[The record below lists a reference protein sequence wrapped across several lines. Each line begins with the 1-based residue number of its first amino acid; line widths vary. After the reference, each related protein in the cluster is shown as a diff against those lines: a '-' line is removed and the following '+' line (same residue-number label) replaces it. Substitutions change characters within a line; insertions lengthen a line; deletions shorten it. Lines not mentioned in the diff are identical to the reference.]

1 MRLLHAS
8 LRQVRLHQHLELRFD
23 PHFTLLGGANEAGK
37 STVVEA
43 LHKVLFLRASATG
56 RAVDELRSRLHS
68 GLPEIAVGFEAA
80 GARWELRKRFSGASG
95 TCQLDSD
102 CGVALQGAAAEEQ
115 LARLLGVEGPIE
127 GRRHGQLPQR
137 WGHLWVR
144 QGESGSNLLAGPG
157 EAYDLKSLVQQLQ
170 LRGAAAALESP
181 LDRLVGEQLQARLD
195 LQFTATG
202 KVKAGSPLAEARQ
215 RCQEAHSALEQAQ
228 GHRAELESAMEQL
241 QRIGA
246 RLQAIDTV
254 ERPRLRL
261 ASQLAGQLRLRQA
274 QIGPLQQQF
283 AQLEL
288 ALAEQQALQQQGLN
302 LEAQQQAWQQQ
313 LASQLEEQD
322 SHQAGCRAGE
332 LALLELDG
340 QQRELAGRLE
350 LAQHLLDLASL
361 EEEARQ
367 LNAHQQQFEQLQRDA
382 QLCKQ
387 RLLGLAPIDQ
397 ETVRA
402 LRQAEQQLAQAE
414 ARSQAMA
421 TAVALLD
428 ADQAVSVGGQQ
439 LLPGETLQ
447 LSRAA
452 ELSIGSGVRL
462 RISPGG
468 GKANLE
474 AAEALEARA
483 QSLLNLQ
490 QQTGVGS
497 SEAAEQIAGQRQEL
511 ERELARLRQ
520 AAGAIPWSRLSEQI
534 GALEPRRERLL
545 RHLER
550 HRQLRLAI
558 AQEEGLP
565 DQREGLESWLDA
577 LRHQSSQAG
586 LRRQQLE
593 AGLQARRQQLADR
606 IAELG
611 QLERQLAE
619 LGGSLAPLKQRQL
632 ALEKLHGTQA
642 ALAADLEHRRQE
654 LQIQGGELAEL
665 KESLRKL
672 LPEACA
678 ASQPAHGK
686 ENWFENWFENTNENW
701 IEELIQQLDAEK
713 DGLLTSRGQNEQ
725 LCLSLSVEDPA
736 AAVEQCLARLES
748 AQGEREAIE
757 RQTLALQILQS
768 LFHRARQ
775 EFSQRYREP
784 LEEAIG
790 PYLEDLGS
798 RDQQVRLDFDPK
810 RGFGDF
816 ELQQGMQRYGFEQL
830 SGGMREQ
837 LATALR
843 LALAEVLLPGY
854 DGCLPLIFDDAFTNS
869 DPRRLGGLHRMLGR
883 GLAKGAQ
890 IILLS
895 CNPADYQ
902 EFATKNGSVI
912 TLP

>member
-95 TCQLDSD
+95 TCQLGSD
-102 CGVALQGAAAEEQ
+102 GGLALQGAAAEEQ

-170 LRGAAAALESP
+170 QRGAAAALESP

-215 RCQEAHSALEQAQ
+215 RCQEAQAALEQAQ

-246 RLQAIDTV
+246 RLQAIDSA
-254 ERPRLRL
+254 ERPRLRR

-313 LASQLEEQD
+313 LASLLEEQAT
-322 SHQAGCRAGE
+322 HQAGCRAGE

-350 LAQHLLDLASL
+350 LAQQLLDLASL

-387 RLLGLAPIDQ
+387 RLLELAPIDQ

-402 LRQAEQQLAQAE
+402 LRQAEQQLAQAQ

-421 TAVALLD
+421 TALALLD
-428 ADQAVSVGGQQ
+428 ADQPVTVGGRP

-483 QSLLNLQ
+483 QFLLNLQ
-490 QQTGVGS
+490 QQAGVDS

-550 HRQLRLAI
+550 HRQLRQAI
-558 AQEEGLP
+558 AQEDGLP

-586 LRRQQLE
+586 LRRQQVE
-593 AGLQARRQQLADR
+593 AGLQASRQQLADR

-642 ALAADLEHRRQE
+642 ALAAELEHRRQE
-654 LQIQGGELAEL
+654 LQIQAGELGEL
-665 KESLRKL
+665 KSSLREL
-672 LPEACA
+672 LPEASA
-678 ASQPAHGK
+678 ANQPDHG
-686 ENWFENWFENTNENW
+686 NDNW

-798 RDQQVRLDFDPK
+798 KEQQVRLDFDPK

-895 CNPADYQ
+895 CNPADYR

>member
-68 GLPEIAVGFEAA
+68 GLPEIAVDFEAA

-95 TCQLDSD
+95 TCQLGSD
-102 CGVALQGAAAEEQ
+102 GGVALQGAAAEEQ

-170 LRGAAAALESP
+170 QRGAAAALESP

-246 RLQAIDTV
+246 RLQAIDSA
-254 ERPRLRL
+254 ERPRLRR

-313 LASQLEEQD
+313 LASQLEEQAT
-322 SHQAGCRAGE
+322 HQAGCRAGE

-350 LAQHLLDLASL
+350 LAQQLLDLASL

-387 RLLGLAPIDQ
+387 RLLELAPIDQ

-402 LRQAEQQLAQAE
+402 LRQAEQQLAQAQ

-428 ADQAVSVGGQQ
+428 ADQSVSVGGQP

-490 QQTGVGS
+490 QQAGVDS

-550 HRQLRLAI
+550 HRQLRQAI

-586 LRRQQLE
+586 LRRQQVE
-593 AGLQARRQQLADR
+593 AGLQASRQQLADR
-606 IAELG
+606 IAACS

-642 ALAADLEHRRQE
+642 ALAAELEHRRQE
-654 LQIQGGELAEL
+654 LQIQAGELGEL
-665 KESLRKL
+665 KSSLREL
-672 LPEACA
+672 LPEASA
-678 ASQPAHGK
+678 ASRPDHGK
-686 ENWFENWFENTNENW
+686 ENWVDNW

-790 PYLEDLGS
+790 PYLDDLGS

-816 ELQQGMQRYGFEQL
+816 ELQQGIQRYGFEQL

>member
-68 GLPEIAVGFEAA
+68 GLPEIAVDFEAA

-95 TCQLDSD
+95 TCQLGSD
-102 CGVALQGAAAEEQ
+102 GGVALQGAAAEEQ

-170 LRGAAAALESP
+170 QRGAAAALESP

-215 RCQEAHSALEQAQ
+215 RCQEAQAALEQAQ

-246 RLQAIDTV
+246 RLQAIDSA
-254 ERPRLRL
+254 ERPRLRR

-313 LASQLEEQD
+313 LASLLEEQAT
-322 SHQAGCRAGE
+322 HQAGCRAGE

-350 LAQHLLDLASL
+350 LAQQLLDLASL

-387 RLLGLAPIDQ
+387 RLLELAPIDQ

-402 LRQAEQQLAQAE
+402 LRQAEQQLAQAQ

-421 TAVALLD
+421 TALALLD
-428 ADQAVSVGGQQ
+428 ADQSVSVGGRP

-490 QQTGVGS
+490 QQAGVDS

-550 HRQLRLAI
+550 HRQLRQAI

-577 LRHQSSQAG
+577 LRHQSSQAD

-642 ALAADLEHRRQE
+642 ALAAELEHRSQE
-654 LQIQGGELAEL
+654 LQIQAGEIGEL
-665 KESLRKL
+665 KSSLGEL
-672 LPEACA
+672 LPEASA
-678 ASQPAHGK
+678 ANQPDHGK
-686 ENWFENWFENTNENW
+686 ENWVDNW

-816 ELQQGMQRYGFEQL
+816 ELQQGIQRYGFEQL

-869 DPRRLGGLHRMLGR
+869 DPKRLGGLHRMLGR

>member
-68 GLPEIAVGFEAA
+68 GLPEIAVDFEAA

-95 TCQLDSD
+95 TCQLGSD
-102 CGVALQGAAAEEQ
+102 GGVALQGAAAEEQ

-170 LRGAAAALESP
+170 QRGAAAALESP

-246 RLQAIDTV
+246 RLQAIDSA
-254 ERPRLRL
+254 ERPRLRR

-313 LASQLEEQD
+313 LASLLEEQAT
-322 SHQAGCRAGE
+322 HQAGCRAGE

-350 LAQHLLDLASL
+350 LAQQLLDLASL

-387 RLLGLAPIDQ
+387 RLLELAPIDQ

-402 LRQAEQQLAQAE
+402 LRQAEQQLAQAQ

-428 ADQAVSVGGQQ
+428 ADQAVSVGGQP

-447 LSRAA
+447 LSSAA

-490 QQTGVGS
+490 QQAGVDS

-550 HRQLRLAI
+550 HRQLRQAI
-558 AQEEGLP
+558 AQEGGLP

-586 LRRQQLE
+586 LRRQQVD
-593 AGLQARRQQLADR
+593 AGLQASRQQLADR
-606 IAELG
+606 IAACS

-642 ALAADLEHRRQE
+642 ALAAELEHRRQE
-654 LQIQGGELAEL
+654 LQIQAGELGEL
-665 KESLRKL
+665 KSSLREL
-672 LPEACA
+672 LPEASA
-678 ASQPAHGK
+678 ASRPDHGK
-686 ENWFENWFENTNENW
+686 ENWVDNW
-701 IEELIQQLDAEK
+701 IEALIQQLDAEK

>member
-95 TCQLDSD
+95 TCQLGSD
-102 CGVALQGAAAEEQ
+102 GGVALQGAAAEEQ

-137 WGHLWVR
+137 WGHFWVR

-170 LRGAAAALESP
+170 QRGAAAALESP

-246 RLQAIDTV
+246 RLQTIDSV
-254 ERPRLRL
+254 ERPRLRR

-313 LASQLEEQD
+313 LASQLEEQAT
-322 SHQAGCRAGE
+322 HQAGCRAGE

-350 LAQHLLDLASL
+350 LAQQLLDLAGL

-387 RLLGLAPIDQ
+387 RLLELAPIDQ

-402 LRQAEQQLAQAE
+402 LRQAEQQLAQAQ

-428 ADQAVSVGGQQ
+428 ADQSVTVGGQP

-490 QQTGVGS
+490 QQAGVGS

-550 HRQLRLAI
+550 HRQLRQAI

-642 ALAADLEHRRQE
+642 ALAAELEHRRQE
-654 LQIQGGELAEL
+654 LQIQADELGEL
-665 KESLRKL
+665 KGSLQEL
-672 LPEACA
+672 LPEASA
-678 ASQPAHGK
+678 ASRPDHGK
-686 ENWFENWFENTNENW
+686 ENWVDNW

-798 RDQQVRLDFDPK
+798 REQQVRLDFDPK

>member
-95 TCQLDSD
+95 TCQLGSD
-102 CGVALQGAAAEEQ
+102 GGVALQGAAAEEQ

-170 LRGAAAALESP
+170 QRGAAAALESP

-215 RCQEAHSALEQAQ
+215 RCQEAQAALEQAQ

-246 RLQAIDTV
+246 RLQAIDSA
-254 ERPRLRL
+254 ERPRLRR

-313 LASQLEEQD
+313 LASLLEEQAT
-322 SHQAGCRAGE
+322 HQAGCRAGE
-332 LALLELDG
+332 LALLELDV

-350 LAQHLLDLASL
+350 LAQQLLDLASL

-382 QLCKQ
+382 QQCKQ
-387 RLLGLAPIDQ
+387 RLLELAPIDQ

-402 LRQAEQQLAQAE
+402 LRQAEQQLAQAQ
-414 ARSQAMA
+414 ARCQAMA

-428 ADQAVSVGGQQ
+428 ADQSVTVGGQP

-490 QQTGVGS
+490 QQAGVGS

-550 HRQLRLAI
+550 HRQLRQAI

-586 LRRQQLE
+586 LRRQQVE

-606 IAELG
+606 IAACG

-654 LQIQGGELAEL
+654 LQIQAGELGEL
-665 KESLRKL
+665 KSSLREL
-672 LPEACA
+672 LPKASA
-678 ASQPAHGK
+678 ANQPDHGK
-686 ENWFENWFENTNENW
+686 DNW

-816 ELQQGMQRYGFEQL
+816 ELQQGIQRYGFEQL

-869 DPRRLGGLHRMLGR
+869 DPSRLGGLHRMLGR

-895 CNPADYQ
+895 CNPADYL

>member
-95 TCQLDSD
+95 TCQLGSD
-102 CGVALQGAAAEEQ
+102 GGVALQGAAAEEQ

-170 LRGAAAALESP
+170 QRGAAAALESP

-215 RCQEAHSALEQAQ
+215 RCQEARAALEQAQ

-246 RLQAIDTV
+246 RLQAIDSV

-274 QIGPLQQQF
+274 QIGPLRQQF

-313 LASQLEEQD
+313 LASLLEEQAT
-322 SHQAGCRAGE
+322 HQAGCRAGE
-332 LALLELDG
+332 RALLELDG

-350 LAQHLLDLASL
+350 LAQQLLDLASL

-387 RLLGLAPIDQ
+387 RLLELAPIDQ

-402 LRQAEQQLAQAE
+402 LRQAEQQLAQAQ
-414 ARSQAMA
+414 ARCQAMA

-428 ADQAVSVGGQQ
+428 ADQSVTVGGKP

-474 AAEALEARA
+474 AAEALETRA

-490 QQTGVGS
+490 QQAGVGS

-550 HRQLRLAI
+550 HRQLRQAI

-586 LRRQQLE
+586 LRRQQVE

-606 IAELG
+606 IAACS

-654 LQIQGGELAEL
+654 LHIQGGELGEL
-665 KESLRKL
+665 KGSLREL
-672 LPEACA
+672 LPETSA
-678 ASQPAHGK
+678 ANHPDHDK
-686 ENWFENWFENTNENW
+686 DNW

-798 RDQQVRLDFDPK
+798 RDHQVRLDFDPK

-816 ELQQGMQRYGFEQL
+816 ELQQGIQRYGFEQL

-869 DPRRLGGLHRMLGR
+869 DPSRLGGLHRMLGR

>member
-95 TCQLDSD
+95 TCQLGSD
-102 CGVALQGAAAEEQ
+102 GGVALQGAAAEEQ

-170 LRGAAAALESP
+170 QRGAAAALESP

-215 RCQEAHSALEQAQ
+215 RCQEAQAALEQAQ

-246 RLQAIDTV
+246 RLQAIDSA
-254 ERPRLRL
+254 ERPRLRR

-288 ALAEQQALQQQGLN
+288 ALAEQQDLQQQGLN
-302 LEAQQQAWQQQ
+302 LEAQQLVWQQQ
-313 LASQLEEQD
+313 LASLLEEQAT
-322 SHQAGCRAGE
+322 HQAGCRAGE
-332 LALLELDG
+332 LALLELDV

-350 LAQHLLDLASL
+350 LAQQLLDLASL

-382 QLCKQ
+382 QRCKQ
-387 RLLGLAPIDQ
+387 HLLELAPIDQ

-402 LRQAEQQLAQAE
+402 LRQAEQQLAQAQ

-428 ADQAVSVGGQQ
+428 ADQSVTVGGQP

-490 QQTGVGS
+490 QQAGVGS

-550 HRQLRLAI
+550 HRQLRQAI

-606 IAELG
+606 IAACG

-654 LQIQGGELAEL
+654 LQIQAGELGEL
-665 KESLRKL
+665 KSSLREL
-672 LPEACA
+672 LPKASA
-678 ASQPAHGK
+678 ANQPDHGK
-686 ENWFENWFENTNENW
+686 DNW

-816 ELQQGMQRYGFEQL
+816 ELQQGIQRYGFEQL

-869 DPRRLGGLHRMLGR
+869 DPSRLGGLHRMLGR

-895 CNPADYQ
+895 CNPADYL

>member
-95 TCQLDSD
+95 TCQLGSD
-102 CGVALQGAAAEEQ
+102 GGVALQGAAAEEQ

-170 LRGAAAALESP
+170 QRGAAAALESP

-202 KVKAGSPLAEARQ
+202 KVKAGSLLAEARQ
-215 RCQEAHSALEQAQ
+215 RCQEAQAALEQAQ
-228 GHRAELESAMEQL
+228 DHRAELESAMEQL
-241 QRIGA
+241 HRIGA
-246 RLQAIDTV
+246 RLQAIDSA
-254 ERPRLRL
+254 ERPRLRR

-313 LASQLEEQD
+313 LASLLEEQAT
-322 SHQAGCRAGE
+322 HQAGCRAGE
-332 LALLELDG
+332 LALLELDV

-350 LAQHLLDLASL
+350 LAQQLLDLASL

-382 QLCKQ
+382 QRCKQ
-387 RLLGLAPIDQ
+387 HLLELAPIDQ

-402 LRQAEQQLAQAE
+402 LRQAEQQLAQAQ
-414 ARSQAMA
+414 ARCQAMA

-428 ADQAVSVGGQQ
+428 ADQSVTVGGQP

-490 QQTGVGS
+490 QQAGVGS

-550 HRQLRLAI
+550 HRQLRQAI
-558 AQEEGLP
+558 AQEDGLP

-586 LRRQQLE
+586 LRRQQVE

-606 IAELG
+606 IAACG

-619 LGGSLAPLKQRQL
+619 LSGSLAPLKQRQL

-642 ALAADLEHRRQE
+642 ALAAELEHRRQE
-654 LQIQGGELAEL
+654 LHIQAGELGEL
-665 KESLRKL
+665 KGSLREL
-672 LPEACA
+672 LPEASA
-678 ASQPAHGK
+678 ASRPDHGK
-686 ENWFENWFENTNENW
+686 DNW

-816 ELQQGMQRYGFEQL
+816 ELQQGIQRYGFEQL

-883 GLAKGAQ
+883 GLAKGTQ

-895 CNPADYQ
+895 CNPADYL

>member
-95 TCQLDSD
+95 TCQLGSD
-102 CGVALQGAAAEEQ
+102 GGLALQGAAAEEQ

-170 LRGAAAALESP
+170 QRGAAAALESP

-215 RCQEAHSALEQAQ
+215 RCQEAQAALEQAQ

-246 RLQAIDTV
+246 RLQAIDSA
-254 ERPRLRL
+254 ERPRLRR

-313 LASQLEEQD
+313 LASQLEEQAT
-322 SHQAGCRAGE
+322 HQAGCRAGE

-350 LAQHLLDLASL
+350 LAQQLLDLASL

-387 RLLGLAPIDQ
+387 RLLELAPIDQ

-402 LRQAEQQLAQAE
+402 LRQAEQQLAQAQ

-421 TAVALLD
+421 TALALLD
-428 ADQAVSVGGQQ
+428 ADQAVSVGGQP

-490 QQTGVGS
+490 QQAGVDS

-550 HRQLRLAI
+550 HRQLRQAI
-558 AQEEGLP
+558 AQEGGLP

-586 LRRQQLE
+586 LRRQQVD
-593 AGLQARRQQLADR
+593 AGLQASRQQLADR
-606 IAELG
+606 IAACS

-642 ALAADLEHRRQE
+642 ALAAELEHRRQE
-654 LQIQGGELAEL
+654 LQIQAGELGEL
-665 KESLRKL
+665 KSSLREL
-672 LPEACA
+672 LPEASA
-678 ASQPAHGK
+678 ASRPDHGK
-686 ENWFENWFENTNENW
+686 ENWVDNW

-895 CNPADYQ
+895 CNPADYR

>member
-95 TCQLDSD
+95 TCQLGSD
-102 CGVALQGAAAEEQ
+102 GGVALQGAAAEEQ

-170 LRGAAAALESP
+170 QRGAAAALESP

-215 RCQEAHSALEQAQ
+215 RCQEAQAALEQAQ

-246 RLQAIDTV
+246 RLQAIDSA
-254 ERPRLRL
+254 ERPRLRR

-313 LASQLEEQD
+313 LASQLEEQAT
-322 SHQAGCRAGE
+322 HQAGCRAGE

-350 LAQHLLDLASL
+350 LAQQLLDLASL

-387 RLLGLAPIDQ
+387 RLLELAPIDQ

-402 LRQAEQQLAQAE
+402 LRQAEQQLAQAQ

-421 TAVALLD
+421 TALALLD
-428 ADQAVSVGGQQ
+428 ADQSVTVGGQP

-483 QSLLNLQ
+483 QFLLNLQ
-490 QQTGVGS
+490 QQAGVDS

-550 HRQLRLAI
+550 HRQLRQAI
-558 AQEEGLP
+558 AQEDGLP

-577 LRHQSSQAG
+577 LRHQSSQAD

-642 ALAADLEHRRQE
+642 ALAAELEHRRQE
-654 LQIQGGELAEL
+654 LQIQAGELGEL
-665 KESLRKL
+665 KSSLREL
-672 LPEACA
+672 LPEASA
-678 ASQPAHGK
+678 ASRPDHGK
-686 ENWFENWFENTNENW
+686 ENWVDNW
-701 IEELIQQLDAEK
+701 IEALIQQLDAEK

-816 ELQQGMQRYGFEQL
+816 ELQQGMQHYGFEQL

-895 CNPADYQ
+895 CNPADYR

>member
-95 TCQLDSD
+95 TCQLGSD
-102 CGVALQGAAAEEQ
+102 GGVALQGAAAEEQ

-170 LRGAAAALESP
+170 QRGAAAALESP

-215 RCQEAHSALEQAQ
+215 RCQEAQAALEQAQ

-246 RLQAIDTV
+246 RLQAIDSA
-254 ERPRLRL
+254 ERPRLRR

-313 LASQLEEQD
+313 LASQLEEQAT
-322 SHQAGCRAGE
+322 HQAGCRAGE
-332 LALLELDG
+332 LALRELDG

-350 LAQHLLDLASL
+350 LAQQLLDLASL

-387 RLLGLAPIDQ
+387 RLLELAPIDQ

-402 LRQAEQQLAQAE
+402 LRQAEQQLAQAQ
-414 ARSQAMA
+414 ARCQAMA

-428 ADQAVSVGGQQ
+428 ADQSVTVGGQP

-490 QQTGVGS
+490 QQAGVGS

-550 HRQLRLAI
+550 HRQLRQAI
-558 AQEEGLP
+558 AQEDGLP

-619 LGGSLAPLKQRQL
+619 LSGALAPLKQRQL

-642 ALAADLEHRRQE
+642 ALAAELEHRRQE
-654 LQIQGGELAEL
+654 LHIQAGELGEL
-665 KESLRKL
+665 KGSLREL
-672 LPEACA
+672 LPETSA
-678 ASQPAHGK
+678 ANKPDHDK
-686 ENWFENWFENTNENW
+686 DNW

-816 ELQQGMQRYGFEQL
+816 ELQQGIQRYGFEQL

-869 DPRRLGGLHRMLGR
+869 DPSRLGGLHRMLGR

-895 CNPADYQ
+895 CNPADYL

>member
-95 TCQLDSD
+95 TCQLGSD
-102 CGVALQGAAAEEQ
+102 GGVALQGAAAEEQ

-170 LRGAAAALESP
+170 QRGAAAALESP

-202 KVKAGSPLAEARQ
+202 KVKAGSLLAEARQ
-215 RCQEAHSALEQAQ
+215 RCQEAQAALEQAQ
-228 GHRAELESAMEQL
+228 DHRAELESAMEQL
-241 QRIGA
+241 HRIGA
-246 RLQAIDTV
+246 RLQAIDSA
-254 ERPRLRL
+254 ERPRLRR

-313 LASQLEEQD
+313 LASLLEEQAT
-322 SHQAGCRAGE
+322 HQAGCRAGE
-332 LALLELDG
+332 LALLELDV

-350 LAQHLLDLASL
+350 LAQQLLDLASL

-382 QLCKQ
+382 QQCKQ
-387 RLLGLAPIDQ
+387 RLLELAPIDQ

-402 LRQAEQQLAQAE
+402 LRQAEQQLAQAQ
-414 ARSQAMA
+414 ARCQAMA

-428 ADQAVSVGGQQ
+428 ADQSVTVGGQP

-490 QQTGVGS
+490 QQAGVGS

-558 AQEEGLP
+558 AQEDGLP

-586 LRRQQLE
+586 LRRQQVE

-606 IAELG
+606 IAACG

-619 LGGSLAPLKQRQL
+619 LSGSLAPLKQRQL

-642 ALAADLEHRRQE
+642 ALAAELEHRRQE
-654 LQIQGGELAEL
+654 LHIQAGELGEL
-665 KESLRKL
+665 KGSLREL
-672 LPEACA
+672 LPEASA
-678 ASQPAHGK
+678 ASRPDHGK
-686 ENWFENWFENTNENW
+686 DNW

-816 ELQQGMQRYGFEQL
+816 ELQQGIQRYGFEQL

-895 CNPADYQ
+895 CNPADYL

>member
-95 TCQLDSD
+95 TCQLGSD
-102 CGVALQGAAAEEQ
+102 GGVALQGAAAEEQ

-170 LRGAAAALESP
+170 QRGAAAALESP

-215 RCQEAHSALEQAQ
+215 RCQEAQAALEQAQ

-246 RLQAIDTV
+246 RLQAIDSA
-254 ERPRLRL
+254 ERPRLRR

-313 LASQLEEQD
+313 LASQLEEQAT
-322 SHQAGCRAGE
+322 HQAGCRAGE

-350 LAQHLLDLASL
+350 LAQQLLDLASL

-387 RLLGLAPIDQ
+387 RLLELAPIDQ

-402 LRQAEQQLAQAE
+402 LRQAEQQLAQAQ

-421 TAVALLD
+421 TALALLD
-428 ADQAVSVGGQQ
+428 ADQSVTVGGRP

-490 QQTGVGS
+490 QQAGVDS

-550 HRQLRLAI
+550 HRQLRQAI
-558 AQEEGLP
+558 AQEGGLP

-642 ALAADLEHRRQE
+642 ALAADLEHRSQE
-654 LQIQGGELAEL
+654 LQIQADELGEL
-665 KESLRKL
+665 KGSLREL
-672 LPEACA
+672 LPEASA
-678 ASQPAHGK
+678 ASRPDHGK
-686 ENWFENWFENTNENW
+686 ENWVDNW

>member
-95 TCQLDSD
+95 TCQLGSD
-102 CGVALQGAAAEEQ
+102 GGVALQGAAAEEQ

-170 LRGAAAALESP
+170 QRGAAAALESP

-215 RCQEAHSALEQAQ
+215 RCQEAQAALEQAQ

-246 RLQAIDTV
+246 RLQAIDSA
-254 ERPRLRL
+254 ERPRLRR

-288 ALAEQQALQQQGLN
+288 ALAEQQDLQQQGLN
-302 LEAQQQAWQQQ
+302 LEAQQLVWQQQ
-313 LASQLEEQD
+313 LASLLEEQAT
-322 SHQAGCRAGE
+322 HQAGCRAGE

-350 LAQHLLDLASL
+350 LAQQLLDLASL

-382 QLCKQ
+382 QRCKQ
-387 RLLGLAPIDQ
+387 HLLELAPIDQ

-402 LRQAEQQLAQAE
+402 LRQAEQQLAQAQ

-428 ADQAVSVGGQQ
+428 ADQSVTVGGQP

-490 QQTGVGS
+490 QQAGVGS

-550 HRQLRLAI
+550 HRQLRQAI

-586 LRRQQLE
+586 LRRQQVE

-606 IAELG
+606 IAACG

-619 LGGSLAPLKQRQL
+619 LSGSLAPLKQRQL

-654 LQIQGGELAEL
+654 LQIQAGELGEL
-665 KESLRKL
+665 KSSLREL
-672 LPEACA
+672 LPKASA
-678 ASQPAHGK
+678 ANQPDHGK
-686 ENWFENWFENTNENW
+686 DNW

-816 ELQQGMQRYGFEQL
+816 ELQQGIQRYGFEQL

-895 CNPADYQ
+895 CNPADYL

>member
-95 TCQLDSD
+95 TCQLGSD
-102 CGVALQGAAAEEQ
+102 GGVALQGAAAEEQ

-170 LRGAAAALESP
+170 QRGAAAALESP

-215 RCQEAHSALEQAQ
+215 RCQEAQAALEQAQ

-246 RLQAIDTV
+246 RLQAIDSA
-254 ERPRLRL
+254 ERPRLRR

-283 AQLEL
+283 AQLKL

-313 LASQLEEQD
+313 LASQLEEQAT
-322 SHQAGCRAGE
+322 HQAGCRAGE

-350 LAQHLLDLASL
+350 LAQQLLDLASL

-387 RLLGLAPIDQ
+387 RLLELAPIDQ

-402 LRQAEQQLAQAE
+402 LRQAEQQLAQAQ

-428 ADQAVSVGGQQ
+428 ADQSVSVGGQP

-490 QQTGVGS
+490 QQAGVDS

-550 HRQLRLAI
+550 HRQLRQAI
-558 AQEEGLP
+558 AQEDGLP

-577 LRHQSSQAG
+577 LRHQSSQAD

-642 ALAADLEHRRQE
+642 ALAAELEHRRQE
-654 LQIQGGELAEL
+654 LQIQAGELGEL
-665 KESLRKL
+665 KNSLREL
-672 LPEACA
+672 LPEASA
-678 ASQPAHGK
+678 ANQPDHGK
-686 ENWFENWFENTNENW
+686 ENWVDNW

-816 ELQQGMQRYGFEQL
+816 ELQQGIQRYGFEQL

>member
-95 TCQLDSD
+95 TCQLGSD
-102 CGVALQGAAAEEQ
+102 GGVALQGAAAEEQ

-170 LRGAAAALESP
+170 QRGAAAALESP

-215 RCQEAHSALEQAQ
+215 RCQEAQAALEQAQ

-246 RLQAIDTV
+246 RLQAIDSA
-254 ERPRLRL
+254 ERPRLRR

-350 LAQHLLDLASL
+350 LAQQLLDLASL

-387 RLLGLAPIDQ
+387 RLLELAPIDQ

-402 LRQAEQQLAQAE
+402 LRQAEQQLAQAQ

-421 TAVALLD
+421 TALALLD
-428 ADQAVSVGGQQ
+428 ADQAVTVGGRP

-490 QQTGVGS
+490 QQAGVGS

-520 AAGAIPWSRLSEQI
+520 AAGAIPWSRLSEQL

-550 HRQLRLAI
+550 HRQLRQAI
-558 AQEEGLP
+558 AQEGGLP

-586 LRRQQLE
+586 LRRQQVE
-593 AGLQARRQQLADR
+593 AGLQASRLQLADR
-606 IAELG
+606 IAACS

-619 LGGSLAPLKQRQL
+619 LSGSLAPLKQRQL

-642 ALAADLEHRRQE
+642 ALAAELEHRRQE
-654 LQIQGGELAEL
+654 LQIQAGELGEL
-665 KESLRKL
+665 KGSLREL
-672 LPEACA
+672 LPEASA
-678 ASQPAHGK
+678 ASRPDHGK
-686 ENWFENWFENTNENW
+686 ENWVDNW

-798 RDQQVRLDFDPK
+798 REQQVRLDFDPK

-816 ELQQGMQRYGFEQL
+816 ELQQGIQRYGFEQL

-869 DPRRLGGLHRMLGR
+869 DPKRLGGLHRMLGR

-902 EFATKNGSVI
+902 EFANKNGSVI

>member
-95 TCQLDSD
+95 TCQLGSD
-102 CGVALQGAAAEEQ
+102 GGVALQGAAAEEQ

-170 LRGAAAALESP
+170 QRGAAAALESP

-202 KVKAGSPLAEARQ
+202 KVKAGSLLAEARQ
-215 RCQEAHSALEQAQ
+215 RCQEAQAALEQAQ

-246 RLQAIDTV
+246 RLQAIDSA
-254 ERPRLRL
+254 ERPRLRR

-313 LASQLEEQD
+313 LASLLEEQAT
-322 SHQAGCRAGE
+322 HQAGCRAGE
-332 LALLELDG
+332 LALLELDV

-350 LAQHLLDLASL
+350 LAQQLLDLASL

-382 QLCKQ
+382 QQCKQ
-387 RLLGLAPIDQ
+387 RLLELAPIDQ

-402 LRQAEQQLAQAE
+402 LRQAEQQLAQAQ
-414 ARSQAMA
+414 ARCQAMA

-428 ADQAVSVGGQQ
+428 ADQSVTVGGQP

-490 QQTGVGS
+490 QQAGVGS

-558 AQEEGLP
+558 AQEDGLP

-586 LRRQQLE
+586 LRRQQVE

-606 IAELG
+606 IAACG

-619 LGGSLAPLKQRQL
+619 LSGSLAPLKQRQL

-654 LQIQGGELAEL
+654 LHIQAGELGEL
-665 KESLRKL
+665 KGSLREL
-672 LPEACA
+672 LPEASA
-678 ASQPAHGK
+678 ANRPDHGK
-686 ENWFENWFENTNENW
+686 DNW

-816 ELQQGMQRYGFEQL
+816 ELQQGIQRYGFEQL

-895 CNPADYQ
+895 CNPADYL

>member
-95 TCQLDSD
+95 TCQLGSD
-102 CGVALQGAAAEEQ
+102 GGLALQGAAAEEQ

-170 LRGAAAALESP
+170 QRGAAAALESP

-215 RCQEAHSALEQAQ
+215 RCQEAQAALEQAQ

-246 RLQAIDTV
+246 RLQAIDSA
-254 ERPRLRL
+254 ERPRLRR

-313 LASQLEEQD
+313 LASQLEEQAT
-322 SHQAGCRAGE
+322 HQAGCRAGE

-350 LAQHLLDLASL
+350 LAQQLLDLASL

-387 RLLGLAPIDQ
+387 RLLELAPIDQ

-402 LRQAEQQLAQAE
+402 LRQAEQQLAQAQ

-421 TAVALLD
+421 TALALLD
-428 ADQAVSVGGQQ
+428 AYQAVSVGGQP

-490 QQTGVGS
+490 QQAGVDS

-550 HRQLRLAI
+550 HRQLRQAI
-558 AQEEGLP
+558 AQEGGLP

-606 IAELG
+606 IAACS

-642 ALAADLEHRRQE
+642 ALAAELEHRRQE
-654 LQIQGGELAEL
+654 LQIQAGELGEL
-665 KESLRKL
+665 KSSLREL
-672 LPEACA
+672 LPEASA
-678 ASQPAHGK
+678 ASRPDHGK
-686 ENWFENWFENTNENW
+686 ENWVDNW
-701 IEELIQQLDAEK
+701 IEALIQQLDAEK

-816 ELQQGMQRYGFEQL
+816 ELQQGIQRYGFEQL

>member
-68 GLPEIAVGFEAA
+68 GLPEIAVDFEAA

-95 TCQLDSD
+95 TCQLGSD
-102 CGVALQGAAAEEQ
+102 GGVALQGAAAEEQ

-170 LRGAAAALESP
+170 QRGAAAALESP

-215 RCQEAHSALEQAQ
+215 RCQEAQAALEQAQ

-246 RLQAIDTV
+246 RLQAIDSA
-254 ERPRLRL
+254 ERPRLRR

-313 LASQLEEQD
+313 LASQLEEQAT
-322 SHQAGCRAGE
+322 HQAGCRAGE

-350 LAQHLLDLASL
+350 LAQQLLDLASL

-387 RLLGLAPIDQ
+387 RLLELAPIDQ

-402 LRQAEQQLAQAE
+402 LRQAEQQLAQAQ

-428 ADQAVSVGGQQ
+428 ADQSVSVGGRP

-490 QQTGVGS
+490 QQAGVDS

-550 HRQLRLAI
+550 HRQLRQAI
-558 AQEEGLP
+558 AQEGGLP

-642 ALAADLEHRRQE
+642 ALAAELEHRRQE
-654 LQIQGGELAEL
+654 LQIQAGELGEL
-665 KESLRKL
+665 KNSLREL
-672 LPEACA
+672 LPEASA
-678 ASQPAHGK
+678 ANQPDHGK
-686 ENWFENWFENTNENW
+686 ENWVDNW
-701 IEELIQQLDAEK
+701 IEALIQQLDAEK

-798 RDQQVRLDFDPK
+798 REQQVRLDFDPK

-816 ELQQGMQRYGFEQL
+816 ELQQGIQRYGFEQL

>member
-95 TCQLDSD
+95 TCQLGSD
-102 CGVALQGAAAEEQ
+102 GGVALQGAAAEEQ

-144 QGESGSNLLAGPG
+144 QGESGSNLLTGPG

-170 LRGAAAALESP
+170 QRGAAAALESP

-215 RCQEAHSALEQAQ
+215 RCQEAQAALEQAQ

-246 RLQAIDTV
+246 RLQAIDSA
-254 ERPRLRL
+254 ERPRLRR

-313 LASQLEEQD
+313 LASLLEEQAT
-322 SHQAGCRAGE
+322 HQAGCRAGE

-350 LAQHLLDLASL
+350 LAQQLLDLASL

-387 RLLGLAPIDQ
+387 RLLELAPIDQ

-402 LRQAEQQLAQAE
+402 LRQAEQQLAQAQ

-421 TAVALLD
+421 TALALLD
-428 ADQAVSVGGQQ
+428 ADQSVTVGGQP

-490 QQTGVGS
+490 QQAGVDS

-550 HRQLRLAI
+550 HRQLRQAI
-558 AQEEGLP
+558 AQEGGLP
-565 DQREGLESWLDA
+565 DQREGLESWLDT

-586 LRRQQLE
+586 LRRQQVD
-593 AGLQARRQQLADR
+593 AGLQASRQQLADR
-606 IAELG
+606 IAACS

-642 ALAADLEHRRQE
+642 ALAAELEHRRQE
-654 LQIQGGELAEL
+654 LQIQAGELGEL
-665 KESLRKL
+665 KSSLREL
-672 LPEACA
+672 LPEASA
-678 ASQPAHGK
+678 ASRPDHGK
-686 ENWFENWFENTNENW
+686 ENWVDNW
-701 IEELIQQLDAEK
+701 IEALIQQLDAEK

-816 ELQQGMQRYGFEQL
+816 ELQQGIQRYGFEQL

>member
-95 TCQLDSD
+95 TCQLGSD
-102 CGVALQGAAAEEQ
+102 GGVALQGAAAEEQ

-170 LRGAAAALESP
+170 QRGAAAALESP

-215 RCQEAHSALEQAQ
+215 RCQEAQAALEQAQ

-246 RLQAIDTV
+246 RLQAIDSA
-254 ERPRLRL
+254 ERPRLRR

-313 LASQLEEQD
+313 LASLLEEQAT
-322 SHQAGCRAGE
+322 HQAGCRAGE
-332 LALLELDG
+332 LALLELDV

-350 LAQHLLDLASL
+350 LAQQLLDLASL

-402 LRQAEQQLAQAE
+402 LRQAEQQLAQAQ

-428 ADQAVSVGGQQ
+428 ADQVVTVGGQP

-490 QQTGVGS
+490 QQAGVGS

-550 HRQLRLAI
+550 HRQLRQAI

-577 LRHQSSQAG
+577 LRHQSSQAD
-586 LRRQQLE
+586 LRRQQVE

-654 LQIQGGELAEL
+654 LQIQAGELGEL
-665 KESLRKL
+665 KSSLREL
-672 LPEACA
+672 LPEVSA
-678 ASQPAHGK
+678 ANRPDHGK
-686 ENWFENWFENTNENW
+686 DNW

-816 ELQQGMQRYGFEQL
+816 ELQQGIQRYGFEQL

-869 DPRRLGGLHRMLGR
+869 DPSRLGGLHRMLGR

-895 CNPADYQ
+895 CNPADYL

>member
-95 TCQLDSD
+95 TCQLGSD
-102 CGVALQGAAAEEQ
+102 GGVALQGAAAEEQ

-170 LRGAAAALESP
+170 QRGAAAALESP

-215 RCQEAHSALEQAQ
+215 RCQEAQAALEQAQ

-246 RLQAIDTV
+246 RLQAIDSA
-254 ERPRLRL
+254 ERPRLRR

-313 LASQLEEQD
+313 LASLLEEQAT
-322 SHQAGCRAGE
+322 HQAGCRAGE

-350 LAQHLLDLASL
+350 LAQQLLDLASL

-387 RLLGLAPIDQ
+387 RLLELAPIDQ

-402 LRQAEQQLAQAE
+402 LRQAEQQLAQAQ

-428 ADQAVSVGGQQ
+428 ADQSVSVGGQP

-490 QQTGVGS
+490 QQAGVDS

-550 HRQLRLAI
+550 HRQLRQAI
-558 AQEEGLP
+558 AQEGGLP

-642 ALAADLEHRRQE
+642 ALAAELEHRRQE
-654 LQIQGGELAEL
+654 LQIQAGELGEL
-665 KESLRKL
+665 KNSLREL
-672 LPEACA
+672 LPEASA
-678 ASQPAHGK
+678 ANQPDHGK
-686 ENWFENWFENTNENW
+686 ENWVDNW
-701 IEELIQQLDAEK
+701 IEALIQQLDAEK

-798 RDQQVRLDFDPK
+798 REQQVRLDFDPK

-816 ELQQGMQRYGFEQL
+816 ELQQGIQRYGFEQL

>member
-68 GLPEIAVGFEAA
+68 GLPEIAVDFEAA

-95 TCQLDSD
+95 TCQLGSD
-102 CGVALQGAAAEEQ
+102 GGLALQGAAAEEQ

-170 LRGAAAALESP
+170 QRGAAAALESP

-215 RCQEAHSALEQAQ
+215 RCQEAQAALEQAQ

-246 RLQAIDTV
+246 RLQAIDSA
-254 ERPRLRL
+254 ERPRLRR

-313 LASQLEEQD
+313 LASQLEEQAT
-322 SHQAGCRAGE
+322 HQAGCRAGE

-350 LAQHLLDLASL
+350 LAQQLLDLASL

-387 RLLGLAPIDQ
+387 RLLELAPIDQ

-402 LRQAEQQLAQAE
+402 LRQAEQQLAQAQ

-421 TAVALLD
+421 TALALLD
-428 ADQAVSVGGQQ
+428 ADQSVSVGGQP

-490 QQTGVGS
+490 QQAGVDS

-550 HRQLRLAI
+550 HRQLRQAI

-586 LRRQQLE
+586 LRRQQVD
-593 AGLQARRQQLADR
+593 AGLQASRQQLADR
-606 IAELG
+606 IAACS

-642 ALAADLEHRRQE
+642 ALAAELEHRRQE
-654 LQIQGGELAEL
+654 LQIQAGELGEL
-665 KESLRKL
+665 KSSLREL
-672 LPEACA
+672 LPEASA
-678 ASQPAHGK
+678 ASRPDHGK
-686 ENWFENWFENTNENW
+686 ENWVDNW

-816 ELQQGMQRYGFEQL
+816 ELQQGIQRYGFEQL

>member
-95 TCQLDSD
+95 TCQLGSD
-102 CGVALQGAAAEEQ
+102 GGVALQGAAAEEQ

-170 LRGAAAALESP
+170 QRGAAAALESP

-215 RCQEAHSALEQAQ
+215 RCQEAQAALEQAQ

-246 RLQAIDTV
+246 RLQAIDSA
-254 ERPRLRL
+254 ERPRLRR

-313 LASQLEEQD
+313 LASQLEEQAT
-322 SHQAGCRAGE
+322 HQAGCRAGE

-350 LAQHLLDLASL
+350 LAQQLLDLASL

-387 RLLGLAPIDQ
+387 RLLELAPIDQ

-402 LRQAEQQLAQAE
+402 LRQAEQQLAQAQ

-428 ADQAVSVGGQQ
+428 ADQSVSVGGQP

-490 QQTGVGS
+490 QQAGVDS

-550 HRQLRLAI
+550 HRQLRQAI

-577 LRHQSSQAG
+577 LRHQSIQAD

-593 AGLQARRQQLADR
+593 AGLQAGRQQLADR

-632 ALEKLHGTQA
+632 ALEKLHGTQP
-642 ALAADLEHRRQE
+642 ALAAELEHRSQE
-654 LQIQGGELAEL
+654 LQIQAGEIGEL
-665 KESLRKL
+665 KSSLREL
-672 LPEACA
+672 LPEASA
-678 ASQPAHGK
+678 ANQPDHG
-686 ENWFENWFENTNENW
+686 NDNW
-701 IEELIQQLDAEK
+701 IEALIQQLDAEK

-725 LCLSLSVEDPA
+725 LSLSLSVEDPA

-816 ELQQGMQRYGFEQL
+816 ELQQGIQRYGFEQL

-843 LALAEVLLPGY
+843 LALAEVLLTGY

>member
-68 GLPEIAVGFEAA
+68 GLPEIAVDFEAA

-95 TCQLDSD
+95 TCQLGSD
-102 CGVALQGAAAEEQ
+102 GGVALQGAAAEEQ

-170 LRGAAAALESP
+170 QRGAAAALESP

-215 RCQEAHSALEQAQ
+215 RCQEAQAALEQAQ

-246 RLQAIDTV
+246 RLQAIDSA
-254 ERPRLRL
+254 ERPRLRR

-313 LASQLEEQD
+313 LASQLEEQAT
-322 SHQAGCRAGE
+322 HQAGCRAGE

-350 LAQHLLDLASL
+350 LAQQLLDLASL

-387 RLLGLAPIDQ
+387 RLLELAPIDQ

-402 LRQAEQQLAQAE
+402 LRQAEQQLAQAH

-428 ADQAVSVGGQQ
+428 ADQSVSVGGRP

-490 QQTGVGS
+490 QQAGVDS

-550 HRQLRLAI
+550 HRQLRQAI
-558 AQEEGLP
+558 AQEGGLP

-642 ALAADLEHRRQE
+642 ALAAELEHRRQE
-654 LQIQGGELAEL
+654 LQIQAGELGEL
-665 KESLRKL
+665 KNSLREL
-672 LPEACA
+672 LPEASA
-678 ASQPAHGK
+678 ANQPDHGK
-686 ENWFENWFENTNENW
+686 ENWVDNW
-701 IEELIQQLDAEK
+701 IEALIQQLDAEK

-816 ELQQGMQRYGFEQL
+816 ELQQGIQRYGFEQL

>member
-95 TCQLDSD
+95 TCQLGSD
-102 CGVALQGAAAEEQ
+102 GGVALQGAAAEEQ

-170 LRGAAAALESP
+170 QRGAAAALESP

-215 RCQEAHSALEQAQ
+215 RCQEAQAALEQAQ

-246 RLQAIDTV
+246 RLQAIDSA
-254 ERPRLRL
+254 ERPRLRR

-313 LASQLEEQD
+313 LASLLEEQAT
-322 SHQAGCRAGE
+322 HQAGCRAGE

-350 LAQHLLDLASL
+350 LAQQLLDLASL

-387 RLLGLAPIDQ
+387 RLLELAPIDQ

-402 LRQAEQQLAQAE
+402 LRQAEQQLAQAQ
-414 ARSQAMA
+414 ARCQAMA

-428 ADQAVSVGGQQ
+428 ADQSVTVGGQP

-490 QQTGVGS
+490 QQAGVGS

-550 HRQLRLAI
+550 HRQLRQAI

-654 LQIQGGELAEL
+654 LHIQGGELGEL
-665 KESLRKL
+665 KGSLREL
-672 LPEACA
+672 LPETSA
-678 ASQPAHGK
+678 ANHPDHDK
-686 ENWFENWFENTNENW
+686 DNW

-816 ELQQGMQRYGFEQL
+816 ELQQGIQRYGFEQL

-869 DPRRLGGLHRMLGR
+869 DPSRLGGLHRMLGR

-895 CNPADYQ
+895 CNPADYL

>member
-95 TCQLDSD
+95 TCQLGSD
-102 CGVALQGAAAEEQ
+102 GGVALQGAAAEEQ

-170 LRGAAAALESP
+170 QRGAAAALESP

-215 RCQEAHSALEQAQ
+215 RCQEAQAALEQAQ

-246 RLQAIDTV
+246 RLQAIDSA
-254 ERPRLRL
+254 ERPRLRR

-313 LASQLEEQD
+313 LASLLEEQAT
-322 SHQAGCRAGE
+322 HQAGCRAGE

-350 LAQHLLDLASL
+350 LAQQLLDLASL

-387 RLLGLAPIDQ
+387 RLLELAPIDQ

-402 LRQAEQQLAQAE
+402 LRQAEQQLAQAQ

-421 TAVALLD
+421 TALALLD
-428 ADQAVSVGGQQ
+428 ADQPVTVGGRP

-483 QSLLNLQ
+483 QFLLNLQ
-490 QQTGVGS
+490 QQAGVDS

-550 HRQLRLAI
+550 HRQLRQAI
-558 AQEEGLP
+558 AQEDGLP

-586 LRRQQLE
+586 LRRQQVE
-593 AGLQARRQQLADR
+593 AGLQASRQQLADR

-642 ALAADLEHRRQE
+642 ALAAELEHRRQE
-654 LQIQGGELAEL
+654 LQIQAGELGEL
-665 KESLRKL
+665 KSSLREL
-672 LPEACA
+672 LPEASA
-678 ASQPAHGK
+678 ANQPDHG
-686 ENWFENWFENTNENW
+686 NDNW

-798 RDQQVRLDFDPK
+798 KEQQVRLDFDPK

-895 CNPADYQ
+895 CNPADYR

>member
-95 TCQLDSD
+95 TCQLGSD
-102 CGVALQGAAAEEQ
+102 GGVALQGAAAEEQ

-170 LRGAAAALESP
+170 QRGAAAALESP

-215 RCQEAHSALEQAQ
+215 RCQEAQAALEQAQ

-246 RLQAIDTV
+246 RLQAIDSA
-254 ERPRLRL
+254 ERPRLRR

-313 LASQLEEQD
+313 LASLLEEQAT
-322 SHQAGCRAGE
+322 HQAGCRAGE

-350 LAQHLLDLASL
+350 LAQQLLDLASL

-387 RLLGLAPIDQ
+387 RLLELAPIDQ

-402 LRQAEQQLAQAE
+402 LRQAEQQLAQAQ

-428 ADQAVSVGGQQ
+428 ADQAVSVGGQP

-490 QQTGVGS
+490 QQAGVDS

-550 HRQLRLAI
+550 HRQLRQAI
-558 AQEEGLP
+558 AQEGGLP

-642 ALAADLEHRRQE
+642 ALAAELEHRRQE
-654 LQIQGGELAEL
+654 LQIQAGELGEL
-665 KESLRKL
+665 KNSLREL
-672 LPEACA
+672 LPEASA
-678 ASQPAHGK
+678 ANQPDHGK
-686 ENWFENWFENTNENW
+686 ENWVDNW

-798 RDQQVRLDFDPK
+798 REQQVRLDFDPK

-816 ELQQGMQRYGFEQL
+816 ELQQGIQRYGFEQL

-869 DPRRLGGLHRMLGR
+869 DPKRLGGLHRMLGR

>member
-95 TCQLDSD
+95 TCQLGSD
-102 CGVALQGAAAEEQ
+102 GGVALQGAAAEEQ

-170 LRGAAAALESP
+170 QRGAAAALESP

-202 KVKAGSPLAEARQ
+202 KVKAGSLLAEARQ
-215 RCQEAHSALEQAQ
+215 RCQEAQAALEQAQ
-228 GHRAELESAMEQL
+228 DHRAELESAMEQL
-241 QRIGA
+241 HRIGA
-246 RLQAIDTV
+246 RLQAIDSA
-254 ERPRLRL
+254 ERPRLRR

-313 LASQLEEQD
+313 LASLLEEQAT
-322 SHQAGCRAGE
+322 HQAGCRAGE
-332 LALLELDG
+332 LALLELDV

-350 LAQHLLDLASL
+350 LAQQLLDLASL

-382 QLCKQ
+382 QQCKQ
-387 RLLGLAPIDQ
+387 RLLELAPIDQ

-402 LRQAEQQLAQAE
+402 LRQAEQQLAQAQ

-428 ADQAVSVGGQQ
+428 ADQSVTVGGQP

-490 QQTGVGS
+490 QQAGVDS

-558 AQEEGLP
+558 AQEDGLP

-586 LRRQQLE
+586 LRRQQVE

-606 IAELG
+606 IAACG

-619 LGGSLAPLKQRQL
+619 LSGSLAPLKQRQL

-642 ALAADLEHRRQE
+642 ALAAELEHRSQE
-654 LQIQGGELAEL
+654 LHIQGGELGEL
-665 KESLRKL
+665 KGSLREL
-672 LPEACA
+672 LPETSA
-678 ASQPAHGK
+678 ANHPDHGK
-686 ENWFENWFENTNENW
+686 DNW

-816 ELQQGMQRYGFEQL
+816 ELQQGIQRYGFEQL

-895 CNPADYQ
+895 CNPADYL
-902 EFATKNGSVI
+902 EFATKNGSVV

>member
-95 TCQLDSD
+95 TCQLGSD
-102 CGVALQGAAAEEQ
+102 GGVALQGAAAEEQ

-170 LRGAAAALESP
+170 QRGAAAALESP

-215 RCQEAHSALEQAQ
+215 RCQEAQAALEQAQ

-246 RLQAIDTV
+246 RLQAIDSA
-254 ERPRLRL
+254 ERPRLRR

-313 LASQLEEQD
+313 LASLLEEQAT
-322 SHQAGCRAGE
+322 HQAGCRAGE
-332 LALLELDG
+332 LALRELDG

-350 LAQHLLDLASL
+350 LAQQLLDLASL

-402 LRQAEQQLAQAE
+402 LRQAEQQLAQAQ

-428 ADQAVSVGGQQ
+428 ADQSVTVGGQP

-490 QQTGVGS
+490 QQAGVGS

-550 HRQLRLAI
+550 HRQLRQAI

-586 LRRQQLE
+586 LRRQQVE

-642 ALAADLEHRRQE
+642 ALAADLEHRSQE
-654 LQIQGGELAEL
+654 LQIQAGELGEL
-665 KESLRKL
+665 KSSLGEL
-672 LPEACA
+672 LPEASA
-678 ASQPAHGK
+678 ANQPDHGK
-686 ENWFENWFENTNENW
+686 DNW

-816 ELQQGMQRYGFEQL
+816 ELQQGIQRYGFEQL

-869 DPRRLGGLHRMLGR
+869 DPSRLGGLHRMLGR

-895 CNPADYQ
+895 CNPADYL

>member
-95 TCQLDSD
+95 TCQLGSD
-102 CGVALQGAAAEEQ
+102 GGVALQGAAAEEQ

-170 LRGAAAALESP
+170 QRGAAAALESP

-215 RCQEAHSALEQAQ
+215 RCQEAQAALEQAQ

-246 RLQAIDTV
+246 RLQAIDSA
-254 ERPRLRL
+254 ERPRLRR

-313 LASQLEEQD
+313 LASLLEEQAT
-322 SHQAGCRAGE
+322 HQAGCRAGE

-350 LAQHLLDLASL
+350 LAQQLLDLASL

-387 RLLGLAPIDQ
+387 RLLELAPIDQ

-402 LRQAEQQLAQAE
+402 LRQAEQQLAQAH

-428 ADQAVSVGGQQ
+428 ADQSVSVGGQP

-490 QQTGVGS
+490 QQAGVDS

-550 HRQLRLAI
+550 HRQLRQAI
-558 AQEEGLP
+558 AQEGGLP

-586 LRRQQLE
+586 LRRQQVD
-593 AGLQARRQQLADR
+593 AGLQASRQQLADR
-606 IAELG
+606 IAACS

-642 ALAADLEHRRQE
+642 ALAAELEHRRQE
-654 LQIQGGELAEL
+654 LQIQAGELGEL
-665 KESLRKL
+665 KGSLREL
-672 LPEACA
+672 LPEASA
-678 ASQPAHGK
+678 ASRPDHGK
-686 ENWFENWFENTNENW
+686 ENWVDNW

-816 ELQQGMQRYGFEQL
+816 ELQQGIQRYGFEQL

-869 DPRRLGGLHRMLGR
+869 DPKRLGGAASHARAGA
-883 GLAKGAQ
+883 GKGCAD
-890 IILLS
+890 
-895 CNPADYQ
+895 NPAVLQSGGLSGICY
-902 EFATKNGSVI
+902 
-912 TLP
+912 

>member
-68 GLPEIAVGFEAA
+68 GLPEIAVDFEAA

-95 TCQLDSD
+95 TCQLGSD
-102 CGVALQGAAAEEQ
+102 GGVALQGAAAEEQ

-170 LRGAAAALESP
+170 QRGAAAALESP

-215 RCQEAHSALEQAQ
+215 RCQEAQAALEQAQ

-246 RLQAIDTV
+246 RLQAIDSA
-254 ERPRLRL
+254 ERPRLRR

-313 LASQLEEQD
+313 LASLLEEQAT
-322 SHQAGCRAGE
+322 HQAGCRAGE

-350 LAQHLLDLASL
+350 LAQQLLDLASL

-387 RLLGLAPIDQ
+387 RLLELAPIDQ

-402 LRQAEQQLAQAE
+402 LRQAEQQLAQAQ

-421 TAVALLD
+421 TALALLD
-428 ADQAVSVGGQQ
+428 ADQPVTVGGRP

-483 QSLLNLQ
+483 QFLLNLQ
-490 QQTGVGS
+490 QQAGVDS

-550 HRQLRLAI
+550 HRQLRQAI
-558 AQEEGLP
+558 AQEGGLP
-565 DQREGLESWLDA
+565 DQREGLESWLDT

-586 LRRQQLE
+586 LRRQQVE
-593 AGLQARRQQLADR
+593 AGLQASRQQLADR
-606 IAELG
+606 IAACS

-642 ALAADLEHRRQE
+642 ALAAELEHRRQE
-654 LQIQGGELAEL
+654 LQIQAGELGEL
-665 KESLRKL
+665 KSSLREL
-672 LPEACA
+672 LPEASA
-678 ASQPAHGK
+678 ASRPDHGK
-686 ENWFENWFENTNENW
+686 ENWVDNW
-701 IEELIQQLDAEK
+701 IEALIQQLDAEK

-816 ELQQGMQRYGFEQL
+816 ELQQGIQRYGFEQL

-843 LALAEVLLPGY
+843 LALAEVLLPSY

-895 CNPADYQ
+895 CNPADYR

>member
-95 TCQLDSD
+95 TCQLGSD
-102 CGVALQGAAAEEQ
+102 GGVALQGAAAEEQ

-170 LRGAAAALESP
+170 QRGAAAALESP

-215 RCQEAHSALEQAQ
+215 RCQEAQAALEQAQ

-246 RLQAIDTV
+246 RLQAIDSA
-254 ERPRLRL
+254 ERPRLRR

-313 LASQLEEQD
+313 LASLLEEQAT
-322 SHQAGCRAGE
+322 HQAGCRAGE
-332 LALLELDG
+332 LALLELDV

-350 LAQHLLDLASL
+350 LAQQLLDLASL

-382 QLCKQ
+382 QQCKQ
-387 RLLGLAPIDQ
+387 RLLELAPIDQ

-402 LRQAEQQLAQAE
+402 LRQAEQQLAQAQ
-414 ARSQAMA
+414 ARCQAMA

-428 ADQAVSVGGQQ
+428 ADQSVTVGGQP

-490 QQTGVGS
+490 QQAGVGS

-558 AQEEGLP
+558 AQEDGLP

-586 LRRQQLE
+586 LRRQQVE

-606 IAELG
+606 IAACG

-619 LGGSLAPLKQRQL
+619 LSGSLAPLKQRQL

-642 ALAADLEHRRQE
+642 ALAAELEHRRQE
-654 LQIQGGELAEL
+654 LHIQAGELGEL
-665 KESLRKL
+665 KGSLREL
-672 LPEACA
+672 LPEASA
-678 ASQPAHGK
+678 ASRPDHGK
-686 ENWFENWFENTNENW
+686 DNW

-816 ELQQGMQRYGFEQL
+816 ELQQGIQRYGFEQL

-895 CNPADYQ
+895 CNPADYL

>member
-95 TCQLDSD
+95 TCQLGSD
-102 CGVALQGAAAEEQ
+102 GGVALQGAAAEEQ

-170 LRGAAAALESP
+170 QRGAAAALESP

-215 RCQEAHSALEQAQ
+215 RCQEAQAALEQAQ

-246 RLQAIDTV
+246 RLQAIDSA
-254 ERPRLRL
+254 ERPRLRR

-313 LASQLEEQD
+313 LASQLEEQAT
-322 SHQAGCRAGE
+322 HQAGCRAGE

-350 LAQHLLDLASL
+350 LAQELLDLASL

-387 RLLGLAPIDQ
+387 RLLELAPIDQ

-402 LRQAEQQLAQAE
+402 LRQAEQQLAQAQ

-428 ADQAVSVGGQQ
+428 ADQSVSVGGQP

-490 QQTGVGS
+490 QQAGVDS

-550 HRQLRLAI
+550 HRQLRQAI

-632 ALEKLHGTQA
+632 ALEKLHGTQP
-642 ALAADLEHRRQE
+642 ALAADLEHRSQE
-654 LQIQGGELAEL
+654 LQIQAGEIGEL
-665 KESLRKL
+665 KSSLGEL
-672 LPEACA
+672 LPEASA
-678 ASQPAHGK
+678 ANQPDHGK
-686 ENWFENWFENTNENW
+686 DNW

-713 DGLLTSRGQNEQ
+713 DGLLTSRGHNEQ

-736 AAVEQCLARLES
+736 AAVDQCLARLES

-816 ELQQGMQRYGFEQL
+816 ELQQGIQRYGFEQL

>member
-95 TCQLDSD
+95 TCQLGSD
-102 CGVALQGAAAEEQ
+102 GGVALQGAAAEEQ

-170 LRGAAAALESP
+170 QRGAAAALESP

-215 RCQEAHSALEQAQ
+215 RCQEAQAALEQAQ

-246 RLQAIDTV
+246 RLQAIDSA
-254 ERPRLRL
+254 ERPRLRR

-313 LASQLEEQD
+313 LASLLEEQAT
-322 SHQAGCRAGE
+322 HQAGCRAGE

-350 LAQHLLDLASL
+350 LAQQLLDLASL

-382 QLCKQ
+382 QQCKQ
-387 RLLGLAPIDQ
+387 RLLELAPIDQ

-402 LRQAEQQLAQAE
+402 LRQAEQQLAQAQ
-414 ARSQAMA
+414 ARCQAMA

-428 ADQAVSVGGQQ
+428 ADQSVTVGGQP

-490 QQTGVGS
+490 QQAGVGS

-550 HRQLRLAI
+550 HRQLRQAI

-586 LRRQQLE
+586 LRRQQVE

-654 LQIQGGELAEL
+654 LQIQAGELGEL
-665 KESLRKL
+665 KSSLREL
-672 LPEACA
+672 LPKASA
-678 ASQPAHGK
+678 ANQPDHGK
-686 ENWFENWFENTNENW
+686 DNW

-816 ELQQGMQRYGFEQL
+816 ELQQGIQRYGFEQL

-869 DPRRLGGLHRMLGR
+869 DPSRLGGLHRMLGR

-895 CNPADYQ
+895 CNPADYL

>member
-95 TCQLDSD
+95 TCQLGSD
-102 CGVALQGAAAEEQ
+102 GGVALQGAAAEEQ

-170 LRGAAAALESP
+170 QRGAAAALESP

-215 RCQEAHSALEQAQ
+215 RCQEAQAALEQAQ

-246 RLQAIDTV
+246 RLQAIDSA
-254 ERPRLRL
+254 ERPRLRR

-288 ALAEQQALQQQGLN
+288 ALAEQQALQKQGLN

-313 LASQLEEQD
+313 LASLLEEQAT
-322 SHQAGCRAGE
+322 HQAGCRAGE

-350 LAQHLLDLASL
+350 LAQQLLDLASL

-387 RLLGLAPIDQ
+387 RLLELAPIDQ

-402 LRQAEQQLAQAE
+402 LRQAEQQLAQAH

-428 ADQAVSVGGQQ
+428 ADQSVSVGGRP

-490 QQTGVGS
+490 QQAGVDS

-550 HRQLRLAI
+550 HRQLRQAI

-632 ALEKLHGTQA
+632 ALEKLHGTQP
-642 ALAADLEHRRQE
+642 ALAADLEHRSQE
-654 LQIQGGELAEL
+654 LQIQAGELGEL
-665 KESLRKL
+665 KSSLREL
-672 LPEACA
+672 LPEASA
-678 ASQPAHGK
+678 ASRPDHGK
-686 ENWFENWFENTNENW
+686 ENWVDNW

-798 RDQQVRLDFDPK
+798 REQQVRLDFDPK

-816 ELQQGMQRYGFEQL
+816 ELQQGIQRYGFEQL

-869 DPRRLGGLHRMLGR
+869 DPKRLGGLHRMLGR

-895 CNPADYQ
+895 CNPADYR